1 MNDQKNNK
9 RSKGGRKPK
18 INPCNH
24 RYVFRLDD
32 EDNSKFLSL
41 FEASGI
47 DNKAKFITSVLFSK
61 EIKTVKIDKGTV
73 DFYMRL
79 STVPIFILCLY
90 VLMKMAGKYQIDL
103 RKGGR

>member
-41 FEASGI
+41 FEASGV

-61 EIKTVKIDKGTV
+61 EIKTVK
-73 DFYMRL
+73 
-79 STVPIFILCLY
+79 
-90 VLMKMAGKYQIDL
+90 KMAVKSPNKVKNIL
-103 RKGGR
+103 RKAAP